1 MTLSLSFDPKQWR
14 SSTAKQRYQ
23 LIEQI
28 LIRHQRF
35 NTLTAEIDYCGF
47 FANELSTSNPPCI
60 VILGETGA
68 GKTTLIQNWIASTGL
83 TRQETPEGSII
94 PYLYVFVPA
103 QATIKA
109 TASVFLETLGDPNAG
124 RGTQWNMVGRL
135 KKLIK
140 ECKVRII
147 FVDEFQHIVDKDTHH
162 VLHAVADFLK
172 DLINQTNV
180 PMVLIGRIGEAE
192 RILTVN
198 PQLDRRVGS
207 PLILEPFAWDRQQAT
222 TTILEFR
229 TLMEHIDQ
237 ALPFDPSD
245 LGEEDM
251 AYRFFYA
258 TNGYLGHIMEIIR
271 RAARDA
277 IKAECATLTLPLL
290 ATAYD
295 ARIARTAMGI
305 GKVNPFTA
313 SFTEASAPKVIPAPE
328 RTQLPARS
336 GERATTRRGPSV
348 KNGNAKNPKRVSAVL
363 RKA

>member
-14 SSTAKQRYQ
+14 SLTAKQRYQ

-47 FANELSTSNPPCI
+47 FANELSTSNPPCT

-68 GKTTLIQNWIASTGL
+68 GKTTLIQTWITSTGL

-180 PMVLIGRIGEAE
+180 PMVLWSISTR
-192 RILTVN
+192 
-198 PQLDRRVGS
+198 PF
-207 PLILEPFAWDRQQAT
+207 PLIPPVWARKTWPIAFSMRPMGTWDILWKLFGVQQET
-222 TTILEFR
+222 R
-229 TLMEHIDQ
+229 SKQ
-237 ALPFDPSD
+237 SAL
-245 LGEEDM
+245 
-251 AYRFFYA
+251 R
-258 TNGYLGHIMEIIR
+258 
-271 RAARDA
+271 
-277 IKAECATLTLPLL
+277 
-290 ATAYD
+290 
-295 ARIARTAMGI
+295 
-305 GKVNPFTA
+305 
-313 SFTEASAPKVIPAPE
+313 
-328 RTQLPARS
+328 
-336 GERATTRRGPSV
+336 
-348 KNGNAKNPKRVSAVL
+348 
-363 RKA
+363 